1 MPIVRADLPK
11 ELSDETKKALRQ
23 AIKAAIVSALAPK
36 KARYIYVALRRS
48 PSQPAGSAARPT
60 MSEPRVQSSIGSWY
74 GRAQASSIAST
85 MMK

>member
-1 MPIVRADLPK
+1 MPIMRAGLPK
-11 ELSDETKKALRQ
+11 GLSDETEEALRQ

-48 PSQPAGSAARPT
+48 PSQPAGSAARLT
-60 MSEPRVQSSIGSWY
+60 VSEPRVQSSISSWY
-74 GRAQASSIAST
+74 GRAQASSSVST